1 MSHTFGSATRPHS
14 ELYYRKALDLA
25 RGRKNL
31 HGFWKARLKE
41 LRVEMKEARDR
52 EFPLRSRSLSWQ
64 KRPGSTS
71 ERTSG
76 SEGSSCEDE
85 QQSHSG
91 GSVGRRGRSQ
101 SDRSTGSAAASE
113 KEQLISLQ
121 DKTAMEQFLAEL
133 FAQDERAERA
143 RLEGKPAPVIREDKV
158 RGLSLFLV

>member
-1 MSHTFGSATRPHS
+1 M
-14 ELYYRKALDLA
+14 
-25 RGRKNL
+25 
-31 HGFWKARLKE
+31 
-41 LRVEMKEARDR
+41 EMKEARDR

-158 RGLSLFLV
+158 RLPLFLVYETR